1 MNIAI
6 IDDRKADADCLAEF
20 LNLYVIQNHITAP
33 TLDFFQSGEEF
44 LASFS
49 HGKYDIL
56 FLDIYMDGMSGMDT
70 AHKIREQDLACKLI
84 FITTSPDFAVESY
97 YVNAVFY
104 LLKPLTQKN
113 VFTALDRCN
122 LQLTEDAQFIE
133 VPVSYGTYKL
143 RLHEIAYTE
152 YTQRKIQIHLINGPL
167 IEVLMK
173 QADFTD
179 MILSYP
185 FLCNC
190 IKGIIVNFEE
200 VEKLLD
206 NRFLLKDGTSIPIS
220 RLKYKEVREQFFE
233 YTYSKLRR
241 EEDIP

>member
-1 MNIAI
+1 
-6 IDDRKADADCLAEF
+6 
-20 LNLYVIQNHITAP
+20 
-33 TLDFFQSGEEF
+33 
-44 LASFS
+44 
-49 HGKYDIL
+49 
-56 FLDIYMDGMSGMDT
+56 
-70 AHKIREQDLACKLI
+70 
-84 FITTSPDFAVESY
+84 
-97 YVNAVFY
+97 
-104 LLKPLTQKN
+104 
-113 VFTALDRCN
+113 
-122 LQLTEDAQFIE
+122 
-133 VPVSYGTYKL
+133 
-143 RLHEIAYTE
+143 
-152 YTQRKIQIHLINGPL
+152 
-167 IEVLMK
+167 MK